1 MRKKIVDAFLKK
13 FLDEVPVAEQ
23 KRLAAEAGVHPPR
36 TLKKGEQSDIFR
48 PATSQ
53 IERWVDEGAPGLSEH
68 AKRKKRIA
76 EKEARSPLA
85 RLWAGDEAAMKK
97 ARERE
102 ELLELD
108 FDRPRTGKEI
118 SELFEIE
125 ERTGELA
132 KHLDTLKT
140 TGQATKNLEDFTEAL
155 TNQKIIEAAIKAGY
169 AKPGIWNQAQGLP
182 PWPKELR
189 KADTI
194 AKIRLGI
201 DPERAYTAS
210 FPSNIQREKIRAE
223 IRKLSGANG
232 RTPEEVMSK
241 IDQEQINK
249 NVQDL
254 MAGREIQ
261 GRSIHQR
268 RLPTEEKEKIEQL
281 QIERADSGLD
291 FSPEERIKGE
301 SGKPRPSPQEEV
313 EAGWRR
319 VASDPRAEPPTGVHP
334 RTGEILPEELPWS
347 IAHEQKY
354 DALLREKRINDPNY
368 MPTAIEERALQQQA
382 AEELDKEWPVFSD
395 KFLTVDMPR
404 PSDVRHIAASGEETI
419 IPVTK
424 GRQRLIRGDVG
435 SPASAMHEPMRG
447 RGATEEAI
455 DDMGLLP
462 EQDIAFTADNID
474 TELVTQRYQNP
485 QAVLEKLRQDPDIAI
500 SPDVN
505 IDRAIQQRID
515 RVGGPA
521 QVNKE
526 RTLERISARPEFK
539 RYMQDTAETFEPDRQ
554 LDLPIRIEPTAEV
567 SADLR
572 SRAAELTR
580 RGQQFKREVSE
591 LPVEQRKQAEI
602 EIINRPEFR
611 EFQAARRA
619 LKREIGVQAP
629 DLMEFDPYTRSQK
642 TIDRPRM
649 SARPRILE
657 AVQLDMIDELLKQET
672 ILDRAFAEGK
682 ININNPQIR
691 ARWEADAPRREAK
704 RKLLEESKKEMATL
718 NKMKG
723 LIASEKRMAKNFNKM
738 QDELDAI
745 GTGFI
750 KKDKTANLAAWK
762 KAGRPKPLDW
772 KDQPDFPRRSDFIID
787 PSGKVTKAGRE
798 IKPKR
803 KLVDTFKKGRKIVN
817 RKRGGLLKK
826 PRGWG
831 AARYKGT

>member
-1 MRKKIVDAFLKK
+1 MASPRKKIVDAFLKK
-13 FLDEVPVAEQ
+13 FLDEVPVAQQE
-23 KRLAAEAGVHPPR
+23 RLAAEAGIYPPR

-48 PATSQ
+48 PSTSQ
-53 IERWVDEGAPGLSEH
+53 IDRWVDEGAPGLSAY

-76 EKEARSPLA
+76 EEDPLA
-85 RLWAGDEAAMKK
+85 RLRASQKRLASE

-201 DPERAYTAS
+201 DPERAHTAS
-210 FPSNIQREKIRAE
+210 FPSDIQREKIRAE
-223 IRKLSGANG
+223 IKKLSGANG

-249 NVQDL
+249 NVQEL
-254 MAGREIQ
+254 MAGREIP

-268 RLPTEEKEKIEQL
+268 RLSAEEKEKIEQL

-313 EAGWRR
+313 EASWRR

-347 IAHEQKY
+347 LAHEQKY

-382 AEELDKEWPVFSD
+382 AEELDKEAIFSD

-474 TELVTQRYQNP
+474 TELVMQRYQNP

-539 RYMQDTAETFEPDRQ
+539 RYMQETFEPDRQ

-682 ININNPQIR
+682 ININNPQIM

-750 KKDKTANLAAWK
+750 KKDKTPNLAAWK

-772 KDQPDFPRRSDFIID
+772 EDTYTDKR
-787 PSGKVTKAGRE
+787 VTS
-798 IKPKR
+798 KR